1 MVVFRVGSVPSWV
14 VVQLPKPQ
22 GSFSL
27 FWGAGDADPL
37 SPWEG
42 CCISLADRVAGRYLA
57 QGLGSGSLWKGPD
70 KLGCGTTLLWGC
82 LNEGLHAGED
92 DSGGWGTL
100 VPWRR
105 AGNLGDGEH

>member
-1 MVVFRVGSVPSWV
+1 MVVFRVGSVPSRV

-42 CCISLADRVAGRYLA
+42 CCISG
-57 QGLGSGSLWKGPD
+57 
-70 KLGCGTTLLWGC
+70 
-82 LNEGLHAGED
+82 
-92 DSGGWGTL
+92 
-100 VPWRR
+100 
-105 AGNLGDGEH
+105 